1 MQIEVTRHHGE
12 LANDVRPLIVG
23 KAEELRHLPEPVA
36 AIQATVDM
44 VQLRGVE
51 GGSDDRPLPKPDP
64 ADDHVGK

>member
-1 MQIEVTRHHGE
+1 
-12 LANDVRPLIVG
+12 LIVG